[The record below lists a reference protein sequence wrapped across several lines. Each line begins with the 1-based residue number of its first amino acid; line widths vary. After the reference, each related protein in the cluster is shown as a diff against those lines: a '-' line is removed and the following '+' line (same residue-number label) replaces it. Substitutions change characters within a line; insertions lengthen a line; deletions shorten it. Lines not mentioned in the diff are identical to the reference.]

1 MKNNQNNELNF
12 DILFLDIARF
22 VVESQNASISA
33 IQQEFGIPYARAG
46 RIVDQLEIVG
56 IIHGDPRVVLIK
68 NQSDLK
74 FHLEFQGLSIGVQ
87 SKKEEA
93 SKPDLNT
100 EMTGTTPTLI
110 LQGSNVG
117 NLIYN
122 NLFTSAFLFTQL
134 ISWSITY
141 TWIRAKAMSGYE
153 ITDSTIDNGLIIYFI
168 TSLFVSFILL
178 TILDKAKRNYPLY
191 IYWSGSTFEAVLRDN
206 SVNKYFD
213 CTNVKIDGNKAKHP
227 KWLFPMKVQHHL
239 LCAKFEE
246 LKTIHK
252 QTMSNIFNI

>member
-1 MKNNQNNELNF
+1 MQNKRNNELNL

-22 VVESQNASISA
+22 VVETQNASISA
-33 IQQEFGIPYARAG
+33 IQREFGIPYARAG

-56 IIHGDPRVVLIK
+56 IIQGDPKVVLIK

-93 SKPDLNT
+93 SKPDLNF
-100 EMTGTTPTLI
+100 EMTGTTPMLI
-110 LQGSNVG
+110 LKGSYVG

-122 NLFTSAFLFTQL
+122 NLYTSAFLFTQL
-134 ISWSITY
+134 ISWSILY
-141 TWIRAKAMSGYE
+141 TWIRDKAISGYE
-153 ITDSTIDNGLIIYFI
+153 ITDSTIDNGVIIYFI
-168 TSLFVSFILL
+168 TSLFVFFILL
-178 TILDKAKRNYPLY
+178 TILDKSKRNYPLY

-213 CTNVKIDGNKAKHP
+213 CTKVKIHGNKAEHP
-227 KWLFPMKVQHHL
+227 GWFFSMKVQHPL
-239 LCAKFEE
+239 LCARLEE
-246 LKTIHK
+246 LNTIHK
-252 QTMSNIFNI
+252 HTVSNIFNI

>member
-1 MKNNQNNELNF
+1 MQNNQSNEMNL

-22 VVESQNASISA
+22 VVESQNASIPA
-33 IQQEFGIPYARAG
+33 IQREFGIPYARAG
-46 RIVDQLEIVG
+46 RVVDQLEIVG

-87 SKKEEA
+87 STKEEA

-110 LQGSNVG
+110 LQRSYIANLADNNPNV
-117 NLIYN
+117 
-122 NLFTSAFLFTQL
+122 FTGLLSILTIIVSMSLWFTFHNV
-134 ISWSITY
+134 IGT
-141 TWIRAKAMSGYE
+141 E
-153 ITDSTIDNGLIIYFI
+153 FTDSFNM
-168 TSLFVSFILL
+168 L
-178 TILDKAKRNYPLY
+178 TIGMFMLLLALSFVLFRNLLDKDQSPIY
-191 IYWSGSTFEAVLRDN
+191 IYWSGSTFEAVLKDN

-213 CTNVKIDGNKAKHP
+213 CTNVKIDGNKAKHQR
-227 KWLFPMKVQHHL
+227 WLFPMKVQHPL

-246 LKTIHK
+246 LKMIHALK
-252 QTMSNIFNI
+252 KV